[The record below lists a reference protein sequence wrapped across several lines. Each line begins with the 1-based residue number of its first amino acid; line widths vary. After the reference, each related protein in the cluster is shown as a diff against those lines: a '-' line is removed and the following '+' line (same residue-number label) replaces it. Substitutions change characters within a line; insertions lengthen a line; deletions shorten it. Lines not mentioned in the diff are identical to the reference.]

1 MSSMTSALSYLKI
14 WFLAIRPKTL
24 TAAIVPVIVGS
35 VLIYTSSYQVNW
47 WLSVFALLGAL
58 FIQVGTNLVND
69 AIDFKKGADT
79 QDRLGPTR
87 VTQAG
92 LISHE
97 RVFLAGLICFG
108 VAMVFG
114 LPLIMAGG
122 WLILV
127 IGLVSLI
134 CGYAY
139 TAGPY
144 PLAYKGLGELFVI
157 LFFGIVAVAGTFYL
171 HSGAFSFGVLVA
183 GLQIG
188 ALSTV
193 LIAINN
199 LRDHEGDRL
208 ANKLTL
214 AVRFGKTF
222 GRVEISA
229 LLLSPFLLNFYWIVH
244 GYTVAAIFTYAL
256 IPLAFRIAKKV
267 WTIEPSAEYNMLLA
281 QSAKLH
287 LGFGLL
293 FSFGIL
299 LA

>member
-1 MSSMTSALSYLKI
+1 VNQAVAYARI

-58 FIQVGTNLVND
+58 FIQVGTNLIND
-69 AIDFKKGADT
+69 ALDFRKGADT
-79 QDRLGPTR
+79 ENRIGPTR
-87 VTQAG
+87 ITQAG
-92 LISHE
+92 FISHE
-97 RVFLAGLICFG
+97 KVFLAGLICFA
-108 VAMVFG
+108 VAMAFG

-127 IGLVSLI
+127 IGLVSLV

-171 HSGAFSFGVLVA
+171 HAGTFSWGVLIA
-183 GLQIG
+183 GLQVG

-199 LRDHEGDRL
+199 LRDAEGDKL

-214 AVRFGKTF
+214 AVRYGKTF
-222 GRVEISA
+222 GRIEISA
-229 LLLSPFLLNFYWIVH
+229 LLLSPFLLNLYWISS
-244 GYTVAAIFTYAL
+244 GYMVAAIFSFTMM
-256 IPLAFRIAKKV
+256 PLAYRIAKKI
-267 WTIEPSAEYNMLLA
+267 WTIEPSAEYNALLA
-281 QSAKLH
+281 SAAKLH
-287 LGFGLL
+287 LGFGIL

>member
-1 MSSMTSALSYLKI
+1 MTNYLKI

-24 TAAIVPVIVGS
+24 TAAIVPVVVGS
-35 VLIYTSSYQVNW
+35 VLIYTSSHQVNW
-47 WLSVFALLGAL
+47 WLSIFALLGAL
-58 FIQVGTNLVND
+58 FIQVGTNLIND
-69 AIDFKKGADT
+69 ALDFKKGADT
-79 QDRLGPTR
+79 EARLGPTR

-97 RVFLAGLICFG
+97 KVFLAGLICFG

-114 LPLIMAGG
+114 LPLVMAGG

-127 IGLVSLI
+127 VGIVSLI

-157 LFFGIVAVAGTFYL
+157 LFFGVVAVAGTFYL
-171 HSGAFSFGVLVA
+171 HAGTFSPGVIIA

-199 LRDHEGDRL
+199 LRDRDGDLL
-208 ANKLTL
+208 ANKMTL

-222 GRVEISA
+222 ARAEISA
-229 LLLSPFLLNFYWIVH
+229 LLVTPFLLNFYWLSS
-244 GYTVAAIFTYAL
+244 GYAVAAIFTLFMA
-256 IPLAFRIAKKV
+256 PMAFRIAKKV
-267 WTIEPSAEYNMLLA
+267 WLLEPSPEYNILLA
-281 QSAKLH
+281 QAAKLH
-287 LGFGLL
+287 LGWGLL
-293 FSFGIL
+293 FAFGIL